1 MLIALFLVLYVV
13 AINVMTVLAYRID
26 KEQAQLHGWR
36 VAEKTLLL
44 MGFAG
49 GTVGAYWAQ
58 KAFRHKT
65 YKPSFQRAFW
75 SIATFQVAAV
85 TFCAVLL
92 IG

>member
-1 MLIALFLVLYVV
+1 MLVALLLAPYVV
-13 AINVMTVLAYRID
+13 LINVVTFQTYRID
-26 KEQAQLHGWR
+26 KEQAQLQGWR

-44 MGFAG
+44 MGLVG

-58 KAFRHKT
+58 KTFRHKT

-75 SIATFQVAAV
+75 LIATFQVAAI

-92 IG
+92 ID